1 MPARPYS
8 TDSREEQVRTAC
20 GTRKGLAANDSLTCQ
35 YGAGARESAPA
46 SMVHGHVKGPV
57 LLKPSRWL
65 QAISFG
71 LTQYD
76 VEELMEY
83 SGHKCIAW
91 RNECCV
97 DSPTSTSSPAFLAV
111 TQAEIEGLYKR
122 FRALDRGRKV
132 LHCA

>member
-1 MPARPYS
+1 MGQVRDSLPQGARP
-8 TDSREEQVRTAC
+8 
-20 GTRKGLAANDSLTCQ
+20 ANLPRSWILQ
-35 YGAGARESAPA
+35 LR
-46 SMVHGHVKGPV
+46 
-57 LLKPSRWL
+57 PSCWL

-91 RNECCV
+91 RNQCCV
-97 DSPTSTSSPAFLAV
+97 GSPTSTSSPAFLAV
-111 TQAEIEGLYKR
+111 TQSEIEGLYKR